1 MPSLLLQSLTDF
13 LVLVLCNG
21 HIRSQPLNEH
31 QEQITLIKLERET
44 LILPFGWRGPGAH
57 CVAMETSQWAI
68 LRNFVMSITTV
79 KSFSST
85 QKKYSEIFHFL

>member
-13 LVLVLCNG
+13 LVLALGNV
-21 HIRSQPLNEH
+21 HIRSHPLNEH
-31 QEQITLIKLERET
+31 QEQITLERET

-79 KSFSST
+79 KRFSST